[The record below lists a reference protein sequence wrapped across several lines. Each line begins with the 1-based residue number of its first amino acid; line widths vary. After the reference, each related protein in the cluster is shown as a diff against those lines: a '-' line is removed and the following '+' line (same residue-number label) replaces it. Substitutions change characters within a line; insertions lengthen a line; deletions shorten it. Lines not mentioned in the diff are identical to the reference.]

1 MGTEIINDGRS
12 YIKRFYGGK
21 DKGMMFY
28 VKIDGEFT
36 PEELKELYKVIKKAM
51 K

>member
-12 YIKRFYGGK
+12 YIKCFYGGK

-28 VKIDGEFT
+28 VRIDGAFS
-36 PEELKELYKVIKKAM
+36 PDELKKLCKTINEAM